1 MSPTTAPD
9 ALAATLAA
17 RFAQRLIE
25 RDAPPPPPS
34 PEPAAVLAR
43 IQAWLLPPQ
52 GVRDA
57 RTHLRMARM
66 LMALMEH
73 AELSTEQLQ
82 AAADLGWRAGSR
94 MSLELFTRGL
104 TLRERRGRYFH
115 HRLTRVA
122 EDALLVVVAG
132 QVAVV

>member
-1 MSPTTAPD
+1 MAPD
-9 ALAATLAA
+9 APAAAATDTLAT

-34 PEPAAVLAR
+34 QEPAAVLAR
-43 IQAWLLPPQ
+43 IQAWLIPRQ

-66 LMALMEH
+66 LVALMEQP
-73 AELSTEQLQ
+73 ELSTEQLQ
-82 AAADLGWRAGSR
+82 LAAGLQWRAGCR
-94 MSLELFTRGL
+94 MSLELLTRGL
-104 TLRERRGRYFH
+104 TQRERRGRYFY
-115 HRLTRVA
+115 HRLTRAA

-132 QVAVV
+132 AQGAG